1 MTFLAQR
8 LLFKAAVFFSA
19 AFALQQ
25 EIPLAAI
32 FDEEGDPKLQLA
44 FVHAVD
50 RINQAI
56 YKNLSQNKTSRFDL
70 NFYFWQDPN
79 ILPGKKL
86 APKIVSISAGRR

>member
-1 MTFLAQR
+1 MIYWGQR
-8 LLFKAAVFFSA
+8 LLVKAAVFFSVA
-19 AFALQQ
+19 LALQQ

-56 YKNLSQNKTSRFDL
+56 
-70 NFYFWQDPN
+70 
-79 ILPGKKL
+79 
-86 APKIVSISAGRR
+86 